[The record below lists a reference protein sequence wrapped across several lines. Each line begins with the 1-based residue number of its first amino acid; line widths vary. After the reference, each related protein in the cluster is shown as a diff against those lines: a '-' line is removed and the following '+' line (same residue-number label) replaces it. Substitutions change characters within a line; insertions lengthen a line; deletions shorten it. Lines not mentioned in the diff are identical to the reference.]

1 MPPYRPI
8 PQKGSEGVK
17 DAFHRRVGCG
27 ENPGNP
33 IILKLWSQIWSDI
46 MEQCL
51 FCGIVAGKI
60 PAKKVYED
68 DYAIGFLDIS
78 PRNPGHTLVI
88 PKKHFETLLDMPEK
102 DAGRLFESVQK
113 VAVMVKNGM
122 NSQGLSIGQSNGQA
136 AGQVVRHVHVH
147 VIPRF
152 MNEGPVGLE
161 GILPSKKIDDISM
174 DKIAQSIKSAHI
186 QQPAKEHHEK
196 PATEKKGRKDDISF
210 EF

>member
-1 MPPYRPI
+1 MDT
-8 PQKGSEGVK
+8 S
-17 DAFHRRVGCG
+17 
-27 ENPGNP
+27 
-33 IILKLWSQIWSDI
+33 
-46 MEQCL
+46 QCL

-68 DYAIGFLDIS
+68 DHSIGFLDIN

-88 PKKHFETLLDMPEK
+88 PKKHAETLLDMSEK
-102 DAGRLFESVQK
+102 DAGKLFESVQK
-113 VAVMVKNGM
+113 VAAMVKNGT

-152 MNEGPVGLE
+152 ANEGPVGLE
-161 GILPSKKIDDISM
+161 GILPSKKIDDGSM
-174 DKIAQSIKSAHI
+174 DKIAMSIKSASRAHNPHREE
-186 QQPAKEHHEK
+186 PAKPDKK
-196 PATEKKGRKDDISF
+196 PKKTDEINF

>member
-1 MPPYRPI
+1 MD
-8 PQKGSEGVK
+8 QS
-17 DAFHRRVGCG
+17 
-27 ENPGNP
+27 
-33 IILKLWSQIWSDI
+33 
-46 MEQCL
+46 QCL

-68 DYAIGFLDIS
+68 DHVIGFLDIN

-88 PKKHFETLLDMPEK
+88 PKKHFETILDMPEK
-102 DAGRLFESVQK
+102 EAGRLFESVQK
-113 VAVMVKNGM
+113 VAVMVKNGT

-152 MNEGPVGLE
+152 ANEGPVGLE
-161 GILPSKKIDDISM
+161 GILPSKKIDDGSM
-174 DKIAQSIKSAHI
+174 DKIALSIKSASHAHHSNKEEEH
-186 QQPAKEHHEK
+186 AK
-196 PATEKKGRKDDISF
+196 PEKKSKKSDDINF

>member
-1 MPPYRPI
+1 
-8 PQKGSEGVK
+8 
-17 DAFHRRVGCG
+17 
-27 ENPGNP
+27 
-33 IILKLWSQIWSDI
+33 

-68 DYAIGFLDIS
+68 DHVIGFLDIN

-88 PKKHFETLLDMPEK
+88 PKKHAETLLDMSEK

-113 VAVMVKNGM
+113 VAAIVKNGTS
-122 NSQGLSIGQSNGQA
+122 SQGISIGQSNGQA

-152 MNEGPVGLE
+152 ANEGPVGLE
-161 GILPSKKIDDISM
+161 GILPSKKIDDGSM
-174 DKIAQSIKSAHI
+174 DKIAQTIKSASVHTHHAHRDEE
-186 QQPAKEHHEK
+186 PAR
-196 PATEKKGRKDDISF
+196 PEKKGRKDEINF

>member
-1 MPPYRPI
+1 
-8 PQKGSEGVK
+8 
-17 DAFHRRVGCG
+17 
-27 ENPGNP
+27 
-33 IILKLWSQIWSDI
+33 

-68 DYAIGFLDIS
+68 DHAFGFLDIN

-88 PKKHFETLLDMPEK
+88 PKKHFETILDMPEK

-113 VAVMVKNGM
+113 VAAMVKAGT
-122 NSQGLSIGQSNGQA
+122 NSQGISIGQSNGQA

-152 MNEGPVGLE
+152 ANEGPVGLE
-161 GILPSKKIDDISM
+161 GILPSKKIDDMSM
-174 DKIAQSIKSAHI
+174 DKIAQTIKSAHV
-186 QQPAKEHHEK
+186 QPAREHHEK
-196 PATEKKGRKDDISF
+196 PASEKKAKKDEISF

>member
-1 MPPYRPI
+1 
-8 PQKGSEGVK
+8 
-17 DAFHRRVGCG
+17 
-27 ENPGNP
+27 
-33 IILKLWSQIWSDI
+33 

-68 DYAIGFLDIS
+68 DHAFGFLDIN

-88 PKKHFETLLDMPEK
+88 PKKHAETLLDMSEK
-102 DAGRLFESVQK
+102 DAGRLFESVHK
-113 VAVMVKNGM
+113 VAAMVRTGT
-122 NSQGLSIGQSNGQA
+122 NSQGISIGQSNGQA

-152 MNEGPVGLE
+152 ANEGPVGLE
-161 GILPSKKIDDISM
+161 GILPSKKIDDGSM
-174 DKIAQSIKSAHI
+174 DKIAQTIRSAHV
-186 QQPAKEHHEK
+186 QPVREHHEK
-196 PATEKKGRKDDISF
+196 PAAEKKGRKDDISF

>member
-1 MPPYRPI
+1 
-8 PQKGSEGVK
+8 
-17 DAFHRRVGCG
+17 
-27 ENPGNP
+27 
-33 IILKLWSQIWSDI
+33 

-60 PAKKVYED
+60 PCKKVYED
-68 DYAIGFLDIS
+68 DHSIGFLDIN

-88 PKKHFETLLDMPEK
+88 PKKHFETILDMPEK
-102 DAGRLFESVQK
+102 EAGKLFESVHK
-113 VAVMVKNGM
+113 VAAMVKAGTNGE
-122 NSQGLSIGQSNGQA
+122 GISIGQSNGQA

-161 GILPSKKIDDISM
+161 GMLSSKKIDDGSM
-174 DKIAQSIKSAHI
+174 DKIAQTIKSAHV
-186 QQPAKEHHEK
+186 QPAREHHEK
-196 PATEKKGRKDDISF
+196 PVAEKKGRKDDISF

>member
-1 MPPYRPI
+1 
-8 PQKGSEGVK
+8 
-17 DAFHRRVGCG
+17 
-27 ENPGNP
+27 
-33 IILKLWSQIWSDI
+33 

-68 DYAIGFLDIS
+68 DHAIGFLDIS

-88 PKKHFETLLDMPEK
+88 PKKHFETILDMPEK
-102 DAGRLFESVQK
+102 EAGRLFETVQK
-113 VAVMVKNGM
+113 VAAIVKAGT
-122 NSQGLSIGQSNGQA
+122 NSQGLSIAQSNGQA

-161 GILPSKKIDDISM
+161 GILPSKKIDDDSM
-174 DKIAQSIKSAHI
+174 DKIAMSIKSAHA
-186 QQPAKEHHEK
+186 QPAREHHEK
-196 PATEKKGRKDDISF
+196 PAEKKGRKDDISF